1 MEKYGLVLA
10 GGGTKGS
17 YQVGALIAL
26 KEMGIKIGAV
36 SGASIGSLNG
46 ALFVQGDTM
55 LLRDLYVNIE
65 MHDILKLSDKN
76 ALKDN
81 DKLLSR
87 GNVKSIVKE
96 YIDNKGISNE
106 PLKKLLNKYV
116 DVNKI
121 YKSKIDF
128 GFMTYD
134 VENKNGLEV
143 FKKDIPKDKLT
154 DYLLASSCFPVFKAQ
169 QIDGKEFLDGGLYDN
184 IPVNMLLKK
193 GYRRI
198 IVIDVAGVGL
208 VKKNLDKDAYIKVI
222 KPKEDLGSIFEFDK
236 ELINRNIYYGY
247 YDTLKAFNKL
257 LGKRFYFKPNEYF
270 KLLKK
275 YGVSNVLN
283 LEEAGLIYKLDKF
296 KIWNG
301 EEFIKAIL
309 SNYNRE
315 RKEYDKIK
323 TTKFNLKDIK
333 TILNKGLGISLCMD
347 INNNYP
353 TILNTY
359 SGLFSKYIKV
369 SKTIDE
375 IISDK

>member
-96 YIDNKGISNE
+96 YIRNKGISNE

-169 QIDGKEFLDGGLYDN
+169 KIDGKEFLDGGLYDN

-208 VKKNLDKDAYIKVI
+208 VKKNLDQDAYIKVI

-353 TILNTY
+353 TIINTY

>member
-169 QIDGKEFLDGGLYDN
+169 KIDGKEFLDGGLYDN

-208 VKKNLDKDAYIKVI
+208 VKKNLDQDAYIKVI

>member
-309 SNYNRE
+309 SKYNRE

>member
-208 VKKNLDKDAYIKVI
+208 VKRNLDKDAYIKVI

-296 KIWNG
+296 KIWSG

>member
-169 QIDGKEFLDGGLYDN
+169 KIDGKEFLDGGLYDN